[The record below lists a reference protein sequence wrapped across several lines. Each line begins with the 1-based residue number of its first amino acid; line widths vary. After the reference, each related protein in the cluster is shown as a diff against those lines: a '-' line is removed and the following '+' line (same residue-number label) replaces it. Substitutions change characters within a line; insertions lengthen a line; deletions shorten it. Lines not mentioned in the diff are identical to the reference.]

1 MFFANAGR
9 LLAWIG
15 FWAGALFVVVG
26 FYLASQVPADPQGA
40 AEVQAFFERRYG
52 ATSGEWI
59 DRGIY
64 FIFGSIVLGMVS
76 STALALMRQARKR
89 R

>member
-15 FWAGALFVVVG
+15 FWAGLLFLAIG
-26 FYLASQVPADPQGA
+26 LYLASQVPADPQGA
-40 AEVQAFFERRYG
+40 AEAQAFFERRYG

-59 DRGIY
+59 DRGVY
-64 FIFGSIVLGMVS
+64 TVFGSIVLGVIS
-76 STALALMRQARKR
+76 SIALSFTRRKR
-89 R
+89 